1 MTGRTPSTASDSG
14 RRTHVLALLL
24 LLVGFQVIGT
34 GLHAAT
40 VHDVGEDCQ
49 ICVGLDRLDTADT
62 PTALPGLAARVESA
76 PLPQPIRALNA
87 PVSFDR
93 PIRAPPA
100 SRHA

>member
-1 MTGRTPSTASDSG
+1 MTGRTTSTASVSG
-14 RRTHVLALLL
+14 RRTPVLALLL
-24 LLVGFQVIGT
+24 LLVGFQVIGN

-40 VHDVGEDCQ
+40 DHDVGEDCQ

-62 PTALPGLAARVESA
+62 PEALPGLAARGETT
-76 PLPQPIRALNA
+76 PLPQPMPALIA
-87 PVSFDR
+87 PASFDR